1 MSPVLPLIQVLDAEL
16 ATLAEFIVL
25 LQNEQQAL
33 INNTLNELVEFAK
46 AKAGKAQAMEILGK
60 ERQRLFEINGV
71 RLSTDLPPEIVA
83 IDRLP
88 QSEWPA
94 HAERWRELLLQA
106 RQASAL
112 NNTNGMLI
120 ETRQTQNQQLMTLLQ
135 HSNTTLSYDAY
146 GLPRLRGSG
155 TSLGKA

>member
-1 MSPVLPLIQVLDAEL
+1 MNQVLPLIQILDAEL

-33 INNTLNELVEFAK
+33 INNTLNELIEFAK
-46 AKAGKAQAMEILGK
+46 AKAGKAQAMEILGR
-60 ERQRLFEINGV
+60 ERVRLFEINGV
-71 RLSTDLPPEIVA
+71 KLSADVPPEIVSIA
-83 IDRLP
+83 RLP
-88 QSEWPA
+88 QAEWES
-94 HAERWRELLLQA
+94 HIVRWRQLLAQA
-106 RQASAL
+106 QQASAL

-135 HSNTTLSYDAY
+135 HSGTTLSYDAY